1 MLRMI
6 AIALA
11 CLLAAR
17 PAHAGMCDVEGVR
30 GIVEEVEQLAAQ
42 AKPKPRATHTYG
54 ICMRDALPD
63 AAKTKLRDRMLAACT
78 KLLAKA
84 PDDAVCVEIAARLGK
99 PELDGHDIVATI
111 ATRPN
116 RLEDALPVELLGMTG
131 APRAAPIVIARW
143 KELQP
148 IADKKQRDND
158 AMQSWAVWRATAAA
172 ALGTTGDADAK
183 TFLADQAKVT
193 IDRGV
198 RHACDAAIAAIT
210 KRLATP

>member
-1 MLRMI
+1 MLR
-6 AIALA
+6 
-11 CLLAAR
+11 LLVIVYVLVAR

-30 GIVEEVEQLAAQ
+30 AMVEEIELLAVQ
-42 AKPKPRATHTYG
+42 AKPKPRTTHTYG

-99 PELDGHDIVATI
+99 AELDGHDIVATI
-111 ATRPN
+111 AARPN
-116 RLEDALPVELLGMTG
+116 RLDDALPIELLGMTV
-131 APRAAPIVIARW
+131 APRVAPIVIARW

-158 AMQSWAVWRATAAA
+158 AMQSWAVWRTTAAI
-172 ALGTTGDADAK
+172 ALGKTGDAAAK
-183 TFLADQAKVT
+183 AFLADQAKAT

-198 RHACDAAIAAIT
+198 RRACDAAISAIAKRIAA
-210 KRLATP
+210 P